1 MFVGLTLNLPLFFS
15 AFFEEARMKFKN
27 GISHNIMSKVYEM
40 YIILKAIDLT
50 LECNY
55 QKLNQ
60 TINYDRIFFIL
71 SVFLP
76 PPQVL
81 KYAMNKIFLFDPIFY
96 HFFFVNLIV
105 YIQFSCK

>member
-50 LECNY
+50 FEWNY

-60 TINYDRIFFIL
+60 TIEFFTFFLYPPPPTQIFFI
-71 SVFLP
+71 
-76 PPQVL
+76 
-81 KYAMNKIFLFDPIFY
+81 
-96 HFFFVNLIV
+96 
-105 YIQFSCK
+105 